1 MANPPSF
8 RGKLQGFSTF
18 PDDLP
23 GGQFRRNWRLKIEFG
38 PADPPIDLA
47 FTNSRIVL
55 AVLNTALLM
64 AAKWEV
70 EITLT
75 DTRPPTITRVRVYDD
90 REDIC
95 TGGGN

>member
-38 PADPPIDLA
+38 PADPPHRPSFYKLA
-47 FTNSRIVL
+47 NSARRL
-55 AVLNTALLM
+55 KHR
-64 AAKWEV
+64 AA
-70 EITLT
+70 
-75 DTRPPTITRVRVYDD
+75 DGR
-90 REDIC
+90 
-95 TGGGN
+95 